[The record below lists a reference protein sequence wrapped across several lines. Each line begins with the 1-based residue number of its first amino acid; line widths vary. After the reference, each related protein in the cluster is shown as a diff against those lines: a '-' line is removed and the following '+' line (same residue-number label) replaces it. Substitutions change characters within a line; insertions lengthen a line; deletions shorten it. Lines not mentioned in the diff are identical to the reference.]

1 MVRNNDFRKYRK
13 KTGMDGG
20 DVLYP
25 DVLWKSVDMGDAP

>member
-1 MVRNNDFRKYRK
+1 MISVNTG

-25 DVLWKSVDMGDAP
+25 DVLWKSVDMGEAP